1 MKDKE
6 SLIAD
11 SLHGSIMLSKF
22 EKDIIVTTLFNRLH
36 DIYQNSTAYLTFP
49 ANRTKRM
56 EHSFGCMYLCGNIF
70 YSSLCNADRDTVH
83 SFFMQAE
90 RELEEIID
98 SICNR
103 STGQQY
109 EYKLGGVYR
118 DIRNKYKNMKIEG
131 GIYNYYKP
139 ANIESDLYVTIYM
152 LLFEGIRLGG
162 LLHDIGHPPYSHISE
177 NALNYLYG
185 TISGKA
191 QRSKREDEFMAILE
205 GMVGENHQLHEEMGV
220 KIANILLLEAIRNIP
235 EEESRD
241 SAVYEEQLYRILIKE
256 ITLRILQESSPF
268 FKDLHAIIDGTLDG
282 DRLDYVSRDPE
293 NSGLQLGRTE
303 FDRLIHKMRL
313 CRLQAHYLFCPSSS
327 TVNAVEDFLMK
338 RWNLYKN
345 IIYHHRV
352 VKTDYLLQNIIIKLA
367 EDYFKEDP
375 EPGDA
380 ERETDTKK
388 GGGER
393 GTYVLPYDISGL
405 WKANIERPSNKEAAY
420 AINQWTDA
428 WLVTVLKTTYFRSYI
443 DQKSCLHDQ
452 LEEFLTNRKHYD
464 SLIKRREEFQEID
477 CGVSEVLS
485 GRAGDLREAIRQLK
499 QESECLEAE
508 KKKTVFDIEGY
519 VKSIDEI
526 TGIAQ
531 NHKDKSFAERGGF
544 ILGVIKRKLFPG
556 VETFSCILDQM
567 MSRLGFEP
575 GEMFYAEKNLKTG
588 TNKGLYFY
596 QPTNKEGEPVSLDKI
611 SNISY
616 VLDDNVLY
624 APFFFLYLNKKS
636 SKRGDFHEL
645 RKKIGAEI
653 GNCIVEYILHTI
665 TGLSANKKPLEKN
678 RTG

>member
-90 RELEEIID
+90 RELEEIIG

-388 GGGER
+388 GGSER

-531 NHKDKSFAERGGF
+531 NHKDKSFAE
-544 ILGVIKRKLFPG
+544 
-556 VETFSCILDQM
+556 
-567 MSRLGFEP
+567 
-575 GEMFYAEKNLKTG
+575 
-588 TNKGLYFY
+588 
-596 QPTNKEGEPVSLDKI
+596 
-611 SNISY
+611 
-616 VLDDNVLY
+616 
-624 APFFFLYLNKKS
+624 
-636 SKRGDFHEL
+636 
-645 RKKIGAEI
+645 IGRAH
-653 GNCIVEYILHTI
+653 V
-665 TGLSANKKPLEKN
+665 
-678 RTG
+678 

>member
-1 MKDKE
+1 
-6 SLIAD
+6 
-11 SLHGSIMLSKF
+11 
-22 EKDIIVTTLFNRLH
+22 
-36 DIYQNSTAYLTFP
+36 
-49 ANRTKRM
+49 M

-70 YSSLCNADRDTVH
+70 YSSLCNADRDTLRG
-83 SFFMQAE
+83 FFGQAE
-90 RELEEIID
+90 RELEGIID
-98 SICNR
+98 SVCGR
-103 STGQQY
+103 STGRQY
-109 EYKLGGVYR
+109 EHKLGGVYR
-118 DIRNKYKNMKIEG
+118 DIRNRYENMKIEG

-139 ANIESDLYVTIYM
+139 ANIESDSYVRIYM

-185 TISGKA
+185 TISGKTG
-191 QRSKREDEFMAILE
+191 RSKREDEFLAVLE
-205 GMVGENHQLHEEMGV
+205 GMAGENHQLHEEMGV
-220 KIANILLLEAIRNIP
+220 KIANILLLEAIRNVT
-235 EEESRD
+235 EEESREG
-241 SAVYEEQLYRILIKE
+241 AVYEEQLYRILIKE

-268 FKDLHAIIDGTLDG
+268 FKDLHAIVDGTLDG

-293 NSGLQLGRTE
+293 NSGFQLGRTE

-367 EDYFKEDP
+367 EDYFKEDY
-375 EPGDA
+375 GDA
-380 ERETDTKK
+380 ERDEKIS
-388 GGGER
+388 GA
-393 GTYVLPYDISGL
+393 YVLPYDISGL
-405 WKANIERPSNKEAAY
+405 WKANVERPSNMETAY

-428 WLVTVLKTTYFRSYI
+428 WLITVLKTTYFRRYI

-452 LEEFLTNRKHYD
+452 LEEFLTNKKHYD

-477 CGVSEVLS
+477 SGVSEILS
-485 GRAGDLREAIRQLK
+485 GRAGDLREAIQRLK
-499 QESECLEAE
+499 RESECLEAE
-508 KKKTVFDIEGY
+508 KKRTVFDIEGY
-519 VKSIDEI
+519 VKIIDEI

-531 NHKDKSFAERGGF
+531 NNKDKSFAERGGF

-556 VETFSCILDQM
+556 VETFSCMLDQM
-567 MSRLGFEP
+567 MSRLGFAP

-624 APFFFLYLNKKS
+624 SPFFFLYLNKKS
-636 SKRGDFHEL
+636 SKREDFHAL
-645 RKKIGAEI
+645 RRKIGAEI
-653 GNCIVEYILHTI
+653 GNCIAEYILDTI
-665 TGLSANKKPLEKN
+665 TGLSGNKKPLEKN

>member
-70 YSSLCNADRDTVH
+70 YSSLCNADRDTLRG
-83 SFFMQAE
+83 FFGQAE
-90 RELEEIID
+90 RELEGIID
-98 SICNR
+98 SVCGR
-103 STGQQY
+103 STGRQY
-109 EYKLGGVYR
+109 EHKLGGVYR
-118 DIRNKYKNMKIEG
+118 DIRNRYENMKIEG

-139 ANIESDLYVTIYM
+139 ANIESDSYVRIYM

-185 TISGKA
+185 TISGKTG
-191 QRSKREDEFMAILE
+191 RSKREDEFLAVLE
-205 GMVGENHQLHEEMGV
+205 GMAGENHQLHEEMGV
-220 KIANILLLEAIRNIP
+220 KIANILLLEAIRNVT
-235 EEESRD
+235 EEESREG
-241 SAVYEEQLYRILIKE
+241 AVYEEQLYRILIKE

-268 FKDLHAIIDGTLDG
+268 FKDLHAIVDGTLDG

-293 NSGLQLGRTE
+293 NSGFQLGRTE

-367 EDYFKEDP
+367 EDYFKEDY
-375 EPGDA
+375 GDA
-380 ERETDTKK
+380 ERDEKIS
-388 GGGER
+388 GA
-393 GTYVLPYDISGL
+393 YVLPYDISGL
-405 WKANIERPSNKEAAY
+405 WKANVERPSNMETAY

-428 WLVTVLKTTYFRSYI
+428 WLITVLKTTYFRRYI

-452 LEEFLTNRKHYD
+452 LEEFLTNKKHYD

-477 CGVSEVLS
+477 SGVSEILS
-485 GRAGDLREAIRQLK
+485 GRAGDLREAIQRLK
-499 QESECLEAE
+499 RESECLEAE
-508 KKKTVFDIEGY
+508 KKRTVFDIEGY
-519 VKSIDEI
+519 VKIIDEI

-531 NHKDKSFAERGGF
+531 NNKDKRALRNGE
-544 ILGVIKRKLFPG
+544 VLFW
-556 VETFSCILDQM
+556 
-567 MSRLGFEP
+567 
-575 GEMFYAEKNLKTG
+575 A
-588 TNKGLYFY
+588 
-596 QPTNKEGEPVSLDKI
+596 
-611 SNISY
+611 
-616 VLDDNVLY
+616 
-624 APFFFLYLNKKS
+624 
-636 SKRGDFHEL
+636 
-645 RKKIGAEI
+645 
-653 GNCIVEYILHTI
+653 
-665 TGLSANKKPLEKN
+665 
-678 RTG
+678 